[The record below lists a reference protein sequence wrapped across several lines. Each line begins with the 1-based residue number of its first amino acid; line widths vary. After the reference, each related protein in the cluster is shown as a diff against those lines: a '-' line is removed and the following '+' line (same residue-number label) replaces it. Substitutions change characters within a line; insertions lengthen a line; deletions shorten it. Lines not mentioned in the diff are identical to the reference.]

1 MEYPI
6 DGILLIDKH
15 EGETSYDVV
24 KRVKHAFN
32 ARKALKVGHA
42 GTLDPFATG
51 LLIILLGQGT
61 KLSNFLMAGEK
72 KYLATMRLGV
82 ETDTLDPTGRVV
94 RTNVVPQLT
103 PGEICGKAK
112 AFVGNIEQTPPRF
125 SAVKYKGTRAYK
137 LARKGLDVDLK
148 KRIVSVYSLQ
158 ILSVQLPDVT
168 MEVTCSKGTYIRSL
182 AADMARELGPGG
194 HLISL
199 RRIAIGSFEVR
210 NALSSSV
217 LSQTGAHS
225 LLRDKIIPLRAALPD
240 MYEIQVGEPLAK
252 KVRNGYQP
260 TLKELNKGLSAPDC
274 KDGYVKLMSA
284 DDLVAIMKLKENG
297 GIGYER
303 LKIER
308 VFS

>member
-24 KRVKHAFN
+24 KRVKRAFN

-94 RTNVVPQLT
+94 GTSVVPQLT
-103 PGEICGKAK
+103 PGEIRDKAK

-168 MEVTCSKGTYIRSL
+168 MEVTCSRGTYIRSL

-194 HLISL
+194 HLVSL
-199 RRIAIGSFEVR
+199 RRIAIGSFEVS

-217 LSQTGAHS
+217 LLQTGVRS
-225 LLRDKIIPLRAALPD
+225 LLRDKIIPLRAALPG

-260 TLKELNKGLSAPDC
+260 AFKELNKGLSAPDC

>member
-24 KRVKHAFN
+24 KRAKHAFN

-61 KLSNFLMAGEK
+61 KLSQFLMAGK
-72 KYLATMRLGV
+72 KNYLATMRLGV

-94 RTNVVPQLT
+94 RTSVVPQLT
-103 PGEICGKAK
+103 PREIRVKAK
-112 AFVGNIEQTPPRF
+112 AFVGKIEQTPPNF

-148 KRIVSVYSLQ
+148 KRSVSVYSLK

-168 MEVTCSKGTYIRSL
+168 MEVTCSSGTYIRSL
-182 AADMARELGPGG
+182 AADMARKLGPGG

-199 RRIAIGSFEVR
+199 RRIAIGSFEVK
-210 NALSSSV
+210 NAPSSSV
-217 LSQTGAHS
+217 LSQTGARS
-225 LLRDKIIPLRAALPD
+225 LLRDKIIPLRAALPGIT
-240 MYEIQVGEPLAK
+240 EIQVGEPLAK
-252 KVRNGYQP
+252 KIRNGYQP
-260 TLKELNKGLSAPDC
+260 TLKELNKGLRASDC
-274 KDGYVKLMSA
+274 KDGCVKLMSA

>member
-24 KRVKHAFN
+24 KKAKHVFN

-94 RTNVVPQLT
+94 RTSVVPQLT
-103 PGEICGKAK
+103 PGEIRGKAK
-112 AFVGNIEQTPPRF
+112 AFIGNIEQMPPRF

-148 KRIVSVYSLQ
+148 KRIVTVYSLE
-158 ILSVQLPDVT
+158 IMSVQLPDVT
-168 MEVTCSKGTYIRSL
+168 MKVNCSKGTYIRSL
-182 AADMARELGPGG
+182 AADMAMELGTGG

-199 RRIAIGSFEVR
+199 RRIAIGSFEVS

-217 LSQTGAHS
+217 LLQTGVRA
-225 LLRDKIIPLRAALPD
+225 LLRDKIIPLRAALPG
-240 MYEIQVGEPLAK
+240 MYEIQVGETLAK

-260 TLKELNKGLSAPDC
+260 TLKELNKGLSTSDC

-284 DDLVAIMKLKENG
+284 DELVAIMKLKENG

>member
-1 MEYPI
+1 
-6 DGILLIDKH
+6 
-15 EGETSYDVV
+15 
-24 KRVKHAFN
+24 
-32 ARKALKVGHA
+32 
-42 GTLDPFATG
+42 LDPFATG
-51 LLIILLGQGT
+51 LLIILLDQGT

-82 ETDTLDPTGRVV
+82 ETDTLDPTGQVV
-94 RTNVVPQLT
+94 RTSVVPQLT
-103 PGEICGKAK
+103 PAEVRGKAK

-125 SAVKYKGTRAYK
+125 SAIKYKGTRAYK

-148 KRIVSVYSLQ
+148 KRIVTVYSLE
-158 ILSVQLPDVT
+158 IMSVQLPDVT
-168 MEVTCSKGTYIRSL
+168 MKVNCSKGTYIRSL
-182 AADMARELGPGG
+182 AADMARELGTGG

-210 NALSSSV
+210 NALSSSA
-217 LSQTGAHS
+217 LSQTGARS
-225 LLRDKIIPLRAALPD
+225 LLRDKIIPLRVALPG
-240 MYEIQVGEPLAK
+240 MYEIQVSEALAK

-260 TLKELNKGLSAPDC
+260 TLKELNKGLSASDC
-274 KDGYVKLMSA
+274 KDGYVKLISA
-284 DDLVAIMKLKENG
+284 GDLVAIMKLKENG

>member
-24 KRVKHAFN
+24 KGIKHAFN
-32 ARKALKVGHA
+32 AHKALKVGHA

-72 KYLATMRLGV
+72 NYLATIRLGV

-94 RTNVVPQLT
+94 RTSVVPQLT
-103 PGEICGKAK
+103 PADIRSKAK
-112 AFVGNIEQTPPRF
+112 AFVGKIEQTPPRF

-148 KRIVSVYSLQ
+148 KRFVTVYSLQ
-158 ILSVQLPDVT
+158 ILSVQLPDIT
-168 MEVTCSKGTYIRSL
+168 MKVTCSRGTYIRSL
-182 AADMARELGPGG
+182 AADMARELGSGG
-194 HLISL
+194 HLSSL
-199 RRIAIGSFEVR
+199 RRIAIGSFEV
-210 NALSSSV
+210 NDALSSSV
-217 LSQTGAHS
+217 LSQTGVHS
-225 LLRDKIIPLRAALPD
+225 LLRGKIIPLRAAIPG
-240 MYEIQVGEPLAK
+240 MHEIQVGEPLAK

-260 TLKELNKGLSAPDC
+260 TLKELNKGLSVPDC
-274 KDGYVKLMSA
+274 KDGYVKLMSD

-308 VFS
+308 VFI

>member
-24 KRVKHAFN
+24 KKAKHAFN
-32 ARKALKVGHA
+32 ARKDLKVGHA
-42 GTLDPFATG
+42 GTLDP
-51 LLIILLGQGT
+51 
-61 KLSNFLMAGEK
+61 
-72 KYLATMRLGV
+72 
-82 ETDTLDPTGRVV
+82 TGRVV
-94 RTNVVPQLT
+94 RTSVVPQLT
-103 PGEICGKAK
+103 PAEIRSKAK

-125 SAVKYKGTRAYK
+125 SAVKYKGTRAYQ

-148 KRIVSVYSLQ
+148 KRIVSVSSLQ

-168 MEVTCSKGTYIRSL
+168 MKVTCSKGTYIRSL

-194 HLISL
+194 HLVSL
-199 RRIAIGSFEVR
+199 RRIAIGSFEVG
-210 NALSSSV
+210 NALSSGV
-217 LSQTGAHS
+217 FLQTGVRS
-225 LLRDKIIPLRAALPD
+225 LLRDKIIPLRAALPG
-240 MYEIQVGEPLAK
+240 MTEIQVGEPLAK

-260 TLKELNKGLSAPDC
+260 TLKELNKGLSMSDC
-274 KDGYVKLMSA
+274 KDGYVKLMNA
-284 DDLVAIMKLKENG
+284 DDLVGIMKLKENG

>member
-6 DGILLIDKH
+6 DGILLIDKL
-15 EGETSYDVV
+15 EGETSYGVV
-24 KRVKHAFN
+24 KRAKHVFT
-32 ARKALKVGHA
+32 ARKTLKVGHA

-61 KLSNFLMAGEK
+61 KLSQFLMAEGKE
-72 KYLATMRLGV
+72 YMATMRLGV

-94 RTNVVPQLT
+94 RTGTVPHFT
-103 PGEICGKAK
+103 HDEIRSKAK
-112 AFVGNIEQTPPRF
+112 TFVGNIEQLPPRF
-125 SAVKYKGTRAYK
+125 SAVKYGGTRAYK
-137 LARKGLDVDLK
+137 LARKGLDVDLR
-148 KRIVSVYSLQ
+148 KRSVSVYSLQ

-168 MEVTCSKGTYIRSL
+168 MKVTCSKGTYIRSL

-194 HLISL
+194 HLVSL
-199 RRIAIGSFEVR
+199 RRMAIGSFEVK
-210 NALSSSV
+210 NALSSSA
-217 LSQTGAHS
+217 LLQTGIRS
-225 LLRDKIIPLRAALPD
+225 LLRDKIIPLRSALPG
-240 MYEIQVGEPLAK
+240 MTEIRVGETIAK

-260 TLKELNKGLSAPDC
+260 MLKELSQDLSAQDC
-274 KDGYVKLMSA
+274 KEGYVKLMCA

-297 GIGYER
+297 GMGYEM

>member
-6 DGILLIDKH
+6 DGILLIDKN
-15 EGETSYDVV
+15 EGETSHDVV
-24 KRVKHAFN
+24 KKVKDAFN
-32 ARKALKVGHA
+32 ARKGLKVGHA

-51 LLIILLGQGT
+51 LLILLLGQGT
-61 KLSNFLMAGEK
+61 KLSNFLMAGK
-72 KYLATMRLGV
+72 KDYLATMRLGI

-94 RTNVVPQLT
+94 RTDTVPQLT
-103 PGEICGKAK
+103 PEEIRSKAK

-125 SAVKYKGTRAYK
+125 SAVKYKGTRAYE

-158 ILSVQLPDVT
+158 IMSVQLPDVT
-168 MEVTCSKGTYIRSL
+168 MKVTCSKGTYVRSL

-194 HLISL
+194 HLSSL
-199 RRIAIGSFEVR
+199 RRIAIGPFEVR
-210 NALSSSV
+210 DALSSSV
-217 LSQTGAHS
+217 LLQTGAHS
-225 LLRDKIIPLRAALPD
+225 LLRDKIIPLRAALPG

-260 TLKELNKGLSAPDC
+260 TLRELNKSLSASDC

-297 GIGYER
+297 GIGYGR

>member
-82 ETDTLDPTGRVV
+82 ETDTLDPTGREV
-94 RTNVVPQLT
+94 RTSVVPQLT
-103 PGEICGKAK
+103 PGEIRGKAK

-137 LARKGLDVDLK
+137 LARKGVDVDLK
-148 KRIVSVYSLQ
+148 KRIVTIYSLQ

-168 MEVTCSKGTYIRSL
+168 MKVTCSKGTYIRSL
-182 AADMARELGPGG
+182 AADMARDLGPGG

-199 RRIAIGSFEVR
+199 RRVAIGAFEVS
-210 NALSSSV
+210 NALRSSV
-217 LSQTGAHS
+217 LLQTGAHS
-225 LLRDKIIPLRAALPD
+225 LLKDKIIPLRAALPD
-240 MYEIQVGEPLAK
+240 MYEIQVGVPLAK
-252 KVRNGYQP
+252 KIRNGYQP
-260 TLKELNKGLSAPDC
+260 TLRELNKGLNTSDC
-274 KDGYVKLMSA
+274 KDGYVKLMSG
-284 DDLVAIMKLKENG
+284 DDLVAIVKLKENG

-308 VFS
+308 VF

>member
-1 MEYPI
+1 MEHPI

-24 KRVKHAFN
+24 KKAKHAFN

-51 LLIILLGQGT
+51 LLVILLGQGT

-94 RTNVVPQLT
+94 RTSVVPKLT
-103 PGEICGKAK
+103 PAEIRNKAK

-125 SAVKYKGTRAYK
+125 SAVKYKGTRAYQ

-148 KRIVSVYSLQ
+148 KRIVSVSSLQ

-168 MEVTCSKGTYIRSL
+168 MKVTCSRGTYIRSL

-194 HLISL
+194 HLVSL
-199 RRIAIGSFEVR
+199 RRIAIGSFEVS

-217 LSQTGAHS
+217 FLQTGVRS
-225 LLRDKIIPLRAALPD
+225 LLRDKIIPLRAALPG
-240 MYEIQVGEPLAK
+240 MTEIQVGEPLVK

-260 TLKELNKGLSAPDC
+260 TLKELNKGLSTSDC

>member
-1 MEYPI
+1 MEHPI

-24 KRVKHAFN
+24 KKAKHAFN

-61 KLSNFLMAGEK
+61 KLSQFLMAGK
-72 KYLATMRLGV
+72 KNYLATMRLGV

-94 RTNVVPQLT
+94 RTSVVPQLT
-103 PGEICGKAK
+103 PREIRVKAK
-112 AFVGNIEQTPPRF
+112 AFVGKIEQTPPNF

-148 KRIVSVYSLQ
+148 KRSVSVYSLK

-168 MEVTCSKGTYIRSL
+168 MEVTCSSGTYIRSL
-182 AADMARELGPGG
+182 AADMARKLGPGG

-199 RRIAIGSFEVR
+199 RRIAIGSFEVK
-210 NALSSSV
+210 NAPSSSV
-217 LSQTGAHS
+217 LSQTGARS
-225 LLRDKIIPLRAALPD
+225 LLRDKIIPLRAALPGIT
-240 MYEIQVGEPLAK
+240 EIQVGEPLAK
-252 KVRNGYQP
+252 KIRNGYQP
-260 TLKELNKGLSAPDC
+260 TLKELNKGLRASDC
-274 KDGYVKLMSA
+274 KDGCVKLMSA

-297 GIGYER
+297 GIG
-303 LKIER
+303 LSLIHI
-308 VFS
+308 